1 VNAAPRPSK
10 ERSMRRLLALA
21 FVVAAAANASAEEF
35 GVRFKEGF
43 RQMRQGDP
51 EAALASF
58 QELLT
63 ETPDSELVRY
73 SIASAEYELGL
84 KNFEKGDIQ
93 AASEA
98 LNRARSQFDE
108 LRTASTPFVR
118 EESGF
123 ASANSIAQIGKHLDE
138 QQAYKDRLDSL
149 SAAVESYESF
159 LAQYPD
165 HEGAATNLNHTS
177 YLLKKMLQNP
187 PPDQQKSED
196 DKGEGE
202 NQDQA
207 QQGDQ
212 GDQPQ
217 PESPEDQQ
225 QQEQDESANDNQSN
239 TPQDQ
244 ASNSEKTKDQNIEAI
259 LQSLE
264 NKNQEEQ
271 KNLRKAKEAPRV
283 RDGKWW

>member
-1 VNAAPRPSK
+1 
-10 ERSMRRLLALA
+10 MRKWLA
-21 FVVAAAANASAEEF
+21 FAFAVAAAANASGEEF
-35 GVRFKEGF
+35 GARFKEGY
-43 RQMRQGDP
+43 RQLRLGNP

-73 SIASAEYELGL
+73 SIGSAEYEMGL
-84 KNFEKGDIQ
+84 KNFEKGDV
-93 AASEA
+93 AAGSES

-108 LRTASTPFVR
+108 LRTAATPFVR
-118 EESGF
+118 EEAGF
-123 ASANSIAQIGKHLDE
+123 ASANSIAQLGKNLDE
-138 QQAYKDRLDSL
+138 QQAYKDRLDAL
-149 SAAVESYESF
+149 RAAVESYESF
-159 LAQYPD
+159 LEQYPD

-196 DKGEGE
+196 DQGEGE

-207 QQGDQ
+207 QQGEQ

-225 QQEQDESANDNQSN
+225 QQEQDDSADENQSN

-244 ASNSEKTKDQNIEAI
+244 ASQSDKTEDQNIEAI

-264 NKNQEEQ
+264 DKNQEEQ